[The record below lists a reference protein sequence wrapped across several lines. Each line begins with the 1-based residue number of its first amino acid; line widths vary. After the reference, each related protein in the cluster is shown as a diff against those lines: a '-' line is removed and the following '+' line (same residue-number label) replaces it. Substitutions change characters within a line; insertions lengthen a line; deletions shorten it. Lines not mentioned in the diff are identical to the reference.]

1 MKEKTLAT
9 SPLGQ
14 QHSTHKTCWEC
25 PLPRRGWFLG
35 ISVKRLQRFICGK
48 HDSTVLSKITFET
61 SSQRVED
68 MAHLGGLMSATVS
81 GGEAEPNFPDFD
93 RVMLVTG
100 QVVTPRRV
108 LPVVGF
114 HGQELWP
121 SDVGMRVGAGGQNT
135 LADKGLHEGA
145 PVSAKFNHMD
155 TTRQHVEGGRHVL
168 VKSKDKRRMIGSPL
182 KARKRIKQNIS
193 LSSSEEEDDEDFT
206 PAGTKLKYNILQLI
220 FISLGTVVVT
230 ASDRVSRRV

>member
-1 MKEKTLAT
+1 
-9 SPLGQ
+9 
-14 QHSTHKTCWEC
+14 
-25 PLPRRGWFLG
+25 
-35 ISVKRLQRFICGK
+35 
-48 HDSTVLSKITFET
+48 
-61 SSQRVED
+61 
-68 MAHLGGLMSATVS
+68 
-81 GGEAEPNFPDFD
+81 
-93 RVMLVTG
+93 MLVTG

-121 SDVGMRVGAGGQNT
+121 SDVRMRLGAGGQNS
-135 LADKGLHEGA
+135 LADKGLHEAA

-155 TTRQHVEGGRHVL
+155 TTRQHV

-182 KARKRIKQNIS
+182 KATKRIKQNIS
-193 LSSSEEEDDEDFT
+193 LSSSEEDEDFT

>member
-1 MKEKTLAT
+1 
-9 SPLGQ
+9 
-14 QHSTHKTCWEC
+14 
-25 PLPRRGWFLG
+25 
-35 ISVKRLQRFICGK
+35 
-48 HDSTVLSKITFET
+48 
-61 SSQRVED
+61 
-68 MAHLGGLMSATVS
+68 MSATVS

-121 SDVGMRVGAGGQNT
+121 SDVRMRLGAGGQNS

-155 TTRQHVEGGRHVL
+155 TTRQHVL

-182 KARKRIKQNIS
+182 KARKRIKKNIS